1 MTGIDAITANNGWV
15 MAITGALIVM
25 CGLAALS
32 FLISQLHKIIA
43 LFEKKHHPKPE
54 TEEKSNITEQAGLFI
69 LDDLAATARI
79 YRGISA
85 QLGPKF
91 DLIKLYQ
98 LLNKETLPH
107 PHITIRSLRDAGYL
121 ASAGDGLFCWKTE

>member
-25 CGLAALS
+25 CGLAVLS

-43 LFEKKHHPKPE
+43 LFEKKQPQPVP
-54 TEEKSNITEQAGLFI
+54 EEKGESAEKASLFI

-79 YRGISA
+79 YQGISV

-98 LLNKETLPH
+98 LLNSETLPH

-121 ASAGDGLFCWKTE
+121 APAGDGLFCWKTE

>member
-1 MTGIDAITANNGWV
+1 

-25 CGLAALS
+25 CGLAVLS

-43 LFEKKHHPKPE
+43 LFEKKHSKPVL
-54 TEEKSNITEQAGLFI
+54 EEKEEKKDPADKAGLFI

-79 YRGISA
+79 YQGISS

-91 DLIKLYQ
+91 NLIELYQ
-98 LLNKETLPH
+98 LLNKEALPH

-121 ASAGDGLFCWKTE
+121 APAGEGLFCWKTE

>member
-1 MTGIDAITANNGWV
+1 

-25 CGLAALS
+25 CGLAGLS

-43 LFEKKHHPKPE
+43 LFEKRHPKSVP
-54 TEEKSNITEQAGLFI
+54 EEKIEPAENTGLFI

-79 YRGISA
+79 YQGISA

-91 DLIKLYQ
+91 DLVKLYQ
-98 LLNKETLPH
+98 LFNLEALPH
-107 PHITIRSLRDAGYL
+107 PHLTIRSLRDAGFL
-121 ASAGDGLFCWKTE
+121 APAGDGLFYWKTD